1 MMRLSETTIL
11 DLIGNKQG
19 ITLTE
24 ITEELGLKKANAS
37 NTLRFLYEK
46 GLIIRKFDE
55 DDMKKKIYYKA

>member
-1 MMRLSETTIL
+1 MRLSETTIL
-11 DLIGNKQG
+11 DLIGKKQG

-24 ITEELGLKKANAS
+24 ITEKLGLKKANAS

-55 DDMKKKIYYKA
+55 NDMKKKIYYKA